1 MRLFLRLLRWDES
14 NAITTTV
21 KAGRKRRFSKR
32 LLIVVDRS
40 FVFCLSEKE
49 RNKTE
54 QPFSSSSLDDD
65 DDGDEM
71 IGASLEGICAF
82 SQRETDDRGEIDPQQ

>member
-1 MRLFLRLLRWDES
+1 
-14 NAITTTV
+14 
-21 KAGRKRRFSKR
+21 
-32 LLIVVDRS
+32 
-40 FVFCLSEKE
+40 VFCLSEKE
-49 RNKTE
+49 RNKTV